1 MAFASKASGFRLSK
15 NNKRLRSILK
25 LNYQGM
31 VIFMKKIVTMVLLLI
46 ILQFLPVGKGHFVM
60 GENDVF
66 SKIANELVEKNIT
79 RGISVA
85 VFDFNVFG
93 GLPKSEGR
101 FAAEQLAH
109 YMTNTGSFSVIER
122 SNLSKVMEE
131 QSLAQTGIMETGS
144 AVKVGRVVSA
154 RLVIS
159 GSIYQRGGSKVY
171 LVRSINTESASI
183 QASVSVTEK
192 GNPAPLLKM
201 GSFGQIVPQSVT
213 ASSYLNEKHLIHYPE
228 NTIDGIIETAW
239 SDGNTRKTGIGE
251 WLLFRFDRPVKLE
264 AMKIINGYSRTSK
277 TYGDLYEL
285 NSVPTNF
292 TIHYST
298 GQEDQV
304 WLKYQKEWQDVF
316 LSKGASGV
324 TWVKLIIT
332 DEIHGRRWK
341 DTCISEIEFYG
352 Y

>member
-1 MAFASKASGFRLSK
+1 
-15 NNKRLRSILK
+15 
-25 LNYQGM
+25 
-31 VIFMKKIVTMVLLLI
+31 MKKIITIISFLLI
-46 ILQFLPVGKGHFVM
+46 VQFLPVGEGYIVM
-60 GENDVF
+60 GEDDVF
-66 SKIANELVEKNIT
+66 SKIAQELAEKNST
-79 RGISVA
+79 KGISVA

-93 GLPKSEGR
+93 SLPKSEGR

-122 SNLSKVMEE
+122 SSLSKVMEE

-144 AVKVGRVVSA
+144 AVKVGKVVSA

-171 LVRSINTESASI
+171 LVRSINTESAGI
-183 QASVSVTEK
+183 QASVSVTEN

-201 GSFGQIVPQSVT
+201 GSFRQIVPQSVT

-239 SDGNTRKTGIGE
+239 SDGNTRKTGAGE

-264 AMKIINGYSRTSK
+264 AMKIINGYSRISK
-277 TYGDLYEL
+277 TYGDLYWM
-285 NSVPTNF
+285 NSAPRNITV
-292 TIHYST
+292 HYST
-298 GQEDQV
+298 GQEDQIWV
-304 WLKYQKEWQDVF
+304 KHQKEWQDVF
-316 LSKGASGV
+316 LAKGASGV
-324 TWVKLIIT
+324 TWVKLII
-332 DEIHGRRWK
+332 DSEYPGRRWK